1 MDALPTDS
9 IQTGLLLI
17 AHGSRHAEA
26 NEDLEY
32 VVAQMRCRGPCAIVE
47 PAFLELAEP
56 TADQAGTRCVEQG
69 ARRVIVLPYFLAA
82 GVHVR
87 RDLTEIC
94 RRLAERYPGVEFRLA
109 EPLGRH
115 PLLLQV
121 LADRAR
127 QADKA
132 PFSREPPASAG
143 PKRSPEARG

>member
-1 MDALPTDS
+1 MHASSTDAIRTA
-9 IQTGLLLI
+9 LLLI

-26 NEDLEY
+26 NDDLEY
-32 VVAQMRCRGPCAIVE
+32 VVSQMRSRGPYAIVE

-94 RRLAERYPGVEFRLA
+94 RHLAHRYPGVEFRLA

-115 PLLLQV
+115 PLLLEV
-121 LADRAR
+121 LVDRAR
-127 QADKA
+127 QAD
-132 PFSREPPASAG
+132 PPHV
-143 PKRSPEARG
+143 